1 MLPAMSV
8 TRTDAP
14 PLAELDEIQRRVLWL
29 ATRMIDFANR
39 ERPSEDRLKVGGHQA
54 SSASLVTVM
63 TALYFHWLR
72 GGDRVSV
79 KPHASP
85 VLHAVNYL
93 LGRLDRSQ
101 LGRLRDFGGLQA
113 YPSRTKDPD
122 PIDFSTGS
130 VGLGAAAP
138 LFAGVVDRYVRAHFG
153 TREDRRFVALIG
165 DAELDEGNVWE
176 AIADPS
182 CRDLGNVTWIVDF
195 NRQSLDRVIPGVR
208 SGEFTNVFREH
219 GWHVEILK
227 YGPKLRAAY
236 ELPGGDTLRR
246 RIDDMPN
253 PEYQSLLRRPA
264 SQLRSLVVDG
274 APRGDRGALER
285 VLAHYSDEA
294 LPDLIGNLAGHDLG
308 DVLDA
313 LDRCDAERQR
323 PSVIF
328 AFTVKGFGLPIAGHP
343 MNHSAVLTGDQIDA
357 LRLALADPLDEWAGF
372 DPATPAGAICAAA
385 RDAPDRAGEPA
396 ARDARRRRGA
406 GRVRPDAAARDDVAG
421 GVRPRAGRPR
431 ALRGRREAHRHDL
444 ARRVDLDRPRRLDQQ
459 ARRVR
464 PDGRGGVRVRR
475 GVAAAVDAGP
485 RRPAH
490 RARHLRDEPVPA
502 ARPARAWR
510 RSCTTRMLLPVGTV
524 YDPFVCRGLDAL
536 IYGTYSGAK
545 FVFAGTPSGV
555 SLSREGG
562 AHQSAITPSI
572 GAELPGLR
580 FYEPCFAL
588 ETEWILLDA
597 IRNLCDREH
606 GESAYLRLSTTPVSQ
621 QPFAD
626 LLARQER
633 DAVRAGVLSGAYRL
647 AEAPDGLDRW
657 RCVIASCGAL
667 LPEALRARDLL
678 AEEGIGAAVVNVT
691 SSDLVFRRFRA
702 RTLPPIVTPDGGR
715 PAAHHRP
722 RRGAAAPRVPG
733 RGARD
738 GARPAGRRPV
748 RPVRIA
754 AGRVQLARH
763 LRRGDRGV
771 GDRRLRA
778 LGRRTLLGLWRRS
791 RSGSS
796 ASPTSARRRCSTRS
810 RTRARR

>member
-1 MLPAMSV
+1 MSA

-29 ATRMIDFANR
+29 ATRMIDYANR
-39 ERPSEDRLKVGGHQA
+39 ERPAEDRLKVGGHQA

-138 LFAGVVDRYVRAHFG
+138 LFAGVVDRYVRSHFG
-153 TREDRRFVALIG
+153 TRDDRRFVAVMG

-176 AIADPS
+176 AIGDPS
-182 CRDLGNVTWIVDF
+182 CRELGNVTWIVDF

-208 SGEFTNVFREH
+208 SGEFINVFREH

-236 ELPGGDTLRR
+236 DLPGGDALRR

-253 PEYQSLLRRPA
+253 PEYQSLLRQPA
-264 SQLRSLVVDG
+264 GQLRGMVVDG

-308 DVLDA
+308 DVIDA
-313 LDRCDAERQR
+313 LGRCDAEHQR

-328 AFTVKGFGLPIAGHP
+328 AFTVKGWGLPIAGHP
-343 MNHSAVLTGDQIDA
+343 LNHSAVLTGEQIDA
-357 LRLALADPLDEWAGF
+357 LRLTLADPTDEWAAF
-372 DPATPAGAICAAA
+372 DPATAAGGVCAAA
-385 RDAPDRAGEPA
+385 ASRLTEDEH
-396 ARDARRRRGA
+396 
-406 GRVRPDAAARDDVAG
+406 
-421 GVRPRAGRPR
+421 RPRVTLSGDAVPAEFGPTPQRETSSQEAFAR
-431 ALRGRREAHRHDL
+431 ALVDL
-444 ARRVDLDRPRRLDQQ
+444 ARYEDV
-459 ARRVR
+459 
-464 PDGRGGVRVRR
+464 
-475 GVAAAVDAGP
+475 
-485 RRPAH
+485 
-490 RARHLRDEPVPA
+490 ARHLV
-502 ARPARAWR
+502 
-510 RSCTTRMLLPVGTV
+510 TTSPDVSISTGLGGWINKRGVFAPTTEEVFESEASPLRWTPGPDGQHIELGISEMNLFLLLGQLGLGSELHDTLLLPVGTV

-572 GAELPGLR
+572 GAELPNLR

-597 IRNLCDREH
+597 IRNLCDREA
-606 GESAYLRLSTTPVSQ
+606 GESAYLRLSTTPLSQ
-621 QPFAD
+621 QPLAD
-626 LLARQER
+626 LIARR
-633 DAVRAGVLSGAYRL
+633 DRAEVRADVLAGAYRL
-647 AEAPDGLDRW
+647 AEPPAGLDRW

-667 LPEALRARDLL
+667 LPEALRARELL
-678 AEEGIGAAVVNVT
+678 ADEGIGAAVVNVT
-691 SSDLVFRRFRA
+691 SSDMIFRSF
-702 RTLPPIVTPDGGR
+702 
-715 PAAHHRP
+715 
-722 RRGAAAPRVPG
+722 
-733 RGARD
+733 
-738 GARPAGRRPV
+738 
-748 RPVRIA
+748 
-754 AGRVQLARH
+754 
-763 LRRGDRGV
+763 
-771 GDRRLRA
+771 
-778 LGRRTLLGLWRRS
+778 
-791 RSGSS
+791 
-796 ASPTSARRRCSTRS
+796 RS
-810 RTRARR
+810 RTMPAVVTPEEIGRPLITAHDAAPQHLAFLAAAFGMALVPLGVDRFGQCGSQPAVYDWLGISGEAIAESAIGAFAR

>member
-39 ERPSEDRLKVGGHQA
+39 ERPSDDGLKVGGHQA

-182 CRDLGNVTWIVDF
+182 CRDVGNVTWIVDF

-264 SQLRSLVVDG
+264 GQLRALMVDG
-274 APRGDRGALER
+274 ASRGDRGALER
-285 VLAHYSDEA
+285 VLSNYSDEA

-308 DVLDA
+308 DVLEA

-343 MNHSAVLTGDQIDA
+343 MNHSAVLTGEQIDA
-357 LRLALADPLDEWAGF
+357 LRLALADPADEWAGF
-372 DPATPAGAICAAA
+372 DRATPAGAVCAAA
-385 RDAPDRAGEPA
+385 
-396 ARDARRRRGA
+396 ARRLTEPE
-406 GRVRPDAAARDDVAG
+406 GRPRVTLDAAAIPTEFGPTPQRDTTSQEAFARALVDLSRYDDVAKHLVTTSPDVSISTGLG
-421 GVRPRAGRPR
+421 GWINKRGVFAPTTEVVYESDEASP
-431 ALRGRREAHRHDL
+431 LRWTPG
-444 ARRVDLDRPRRLDQQ
+444 
-459 ARRVR
+459 
-464 PDGRGGVRVRR
+464 PDGQHIELGISEMNLFLLLGQL
-475 GVAAAVDAGP
+475 GLAAELHD
-485 RRPAH
+485 
-490 RARHLRDEPVPA
+490 
-502 ARPARAWR
+502 
-510 RSCTTRMLLPVGTV
+510 TQLLPVGTV

-536 IYGTYSGAK
+536 IYGTYSGSK

-597 IRNLCDREH
+597 IRGVCDREY

-633 DAVRAGVLSGAYRL
+633 DHVRAGVLSGAYRL
-647 AEAPDGLDRW
+647 AEAPAGLDRW

-678 AEEGIGAAVVNVT
+678 AEEGIGAAVINVT

-702 RTLPPIVTPDGGR
+702 RTLPAIVRPEEVGR
-715 PAAHHRP
+715 PLITAHDAAPQHLAFL
-722 RRGAAAPRVPG
+722 AAALGMALVPLG
-733 RGARD
+733 VDRFGQCGSQPAVYGWLGISGEAIAESAIGAF
-738 GARPAGRRPV
+738 AR
-748 RPVRIA
+748 
-754 AGRVQLARH
+754 
-763 LRRGDRGV
+763 
-771 GDRRLRA
+771 
-778 LGRRTLLGLWRRS
+778 
-791 RSGSS
+791 
-796 ASPTSARRRCSTRS
+796 
-810 RTRARR
+810 